1 VRRLWAALLLVVLG
15 VYAGPAGAQST
26 DNATLTQT
34 TVSQLVSALDL
45 YRRDRAAEAQAQL
58 AKLRPGLV
66 QLKDIADRYRELANA
81 EHDRCMTQVVELE
94 KRTSDLYQEEEN
106 VKEAMGALDAEL
118 AANATKMQVAGQE
131 MQRLNASLNEIAA
144 RMQERERKLK
154 ELQDWWWVPGYG
166 QYLGIRTLADKDIE
180 VYQSQINSLHDQSRL
195 MQDQEQALAAAEQAR
210 AKLAADS
217 EVSQR
222 TLTGLRQMRDTAQ
235 ADLGRL
241 KTSST
246 VLTEASVLWA
256 KAGDLLDLTA
266 QDQLL
271 SLETMELMLQESGNV
286 PDFVNAAEDYAGDL
300 QSSLLLFA
308 RSIDNGS
315 NFLDSGDALC
325 GGPARDPNAPKV
337 SKPCSM
343 VEQITQYYDIVDPVT
358 CSFRYTNP
366 PGCPPFPTEIEVS
379 DAAAAAARASGAW
392 TRAPGENWVGRNRCR
407 AIAAIYYGQVD
418 GPDACEAV
426 CMTDSSCKFW
436 TFNEANGMMPRSR
449 FECWGGRGEATLNR
463 SAWGGFVSGGK
474 S

>member
-1 VRRLWAALLLVVLG
+1 MDGIRLSRLRGSARLWVRRLWAALLLVVLG

-195 MQDQEQALAAAEQAR
+195 MQDQEQALA
-210 AKLAADS
+210 
-217 EVSQR
+217 V
-222 TLTGLRQMRDTAQ
+222 
-235 ADLGRL
+235 
-241 KTSST
+241 
-246 VLTEASVLWA
+246 
-256 KAGDLLDLTA
+256 
-266 QDQLL
+266 
-271 SLETMELMLQESGNV
+271 
-286 PDFVNAAEDYAGDL
+286 
-300 QSSLLLFA
+300 
-308 RSIDNGS
+308 
-315 NFLDSGDALC
+315 
-325 GGPARDPNAPKV
+325 
-337 SKPCSM
+337 
-343 VEQITQYYDIVDPVT
+343 
-358 CSFRYTNP
+358 
-366 PGCPPFPTEIEVS
+366 
-379 DAAAAAARASGAW
+379 AAAS
-392 TRAPGENWVGRNRCR
+392 PVGMPSW
-407 AIAAIYYGQVD
+407 AG
-418 GPDACEAV
+418 AV
-426 CMTDSSCKFW
+426 CPAPCGAS
-436 TFNEANGMMPRSR
+436 PR
-449 FECWGGRGEATLNR
+449 
-463 SAWGGFVSGGK
+463 VPP
-474 S
+474 